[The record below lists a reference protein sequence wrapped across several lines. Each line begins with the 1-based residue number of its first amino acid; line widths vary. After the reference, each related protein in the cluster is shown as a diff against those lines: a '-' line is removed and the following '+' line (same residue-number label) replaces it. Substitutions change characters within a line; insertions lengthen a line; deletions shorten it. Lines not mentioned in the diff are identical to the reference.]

1 MRINNLKIISK
12 TIIINKNS
20 SKPSMCF
27 YHCELCHYDCVNRRT
42 FDSHIN
48 SKKHKRNVLIS
59 KNIPIGPKTYQCPTC
74 DKVYN
79 HYSSLARHKKTCV
92 QEQINTQ
99 ISDVPQHVQEA
110 IINQWRA
117 TNQPSG
123 NPVVSPPAPSQAT
136 ASIIN
141 SANTVNINPQTQINQ
156 TINNYIVAPFGKE
169 DVSHI
174 PFERRRDIIDRNL
187 CAYEHLTDELYK
199 NRKNYNILYHDK
211 RRELVKYINENGT
224 ATFDFFHKKIKDS
237 VKSTISILEDF
248 FNECE
253 SSFSERRIA
262 ELYELI
268 NESICGDYDDKYYNI
283 SKTKLT
289 VVANTQES
297 KENMTEL
304 EDQFLPSPFLAKNNP
319 PEPAKIT
326 TKSAVPAQT

>member
-1 MRINNLKIISK
+1 MSVYYCQPCDYNCKDTRAFKKHVISTK
-12 TIIINKNS
+12 HKKNINKPAPVVEEYKCEICS
-20 SKPSMCF
+20 SV
-27 YHCELCHYDCVNRRT
+27 Y
-42 FDSHIN
+42 
-48 SKKHKRNVLIS
+48 KHKRSLTRHQITCNPEAIEESIS
-59 KNIPIGPKTYQCPTC
+59 
-74 DKVYN
+74 
-79 HYSSLARHKKTCV
+79 
-92 QEQINTQ
+92 E
-99 ISDVPQHVQEA
+99 VPQHVQEA

-117 TNQPSG
+117 TNPSPG
-123 NPVVSPPAPSQAT
+123 GQPAPTHIQAPVT
-136 ASIIN
+136 AQTAIIN
-141 SANTVNINPQTQINQ
+141 TVNNINPQTQINQ

-199 NRKNYNILYHDK
+199 NRMNYNILYHDK

-224 ATFDFFHKKIKDS
+224 VTFDFFHKKIKDS

-289 VVANTQES
+289 VVANTLES

-319 PEPAKIT
+319 PEPAKLT
-326 TKSAVPAQT
+326 SKSTFPAQT